1 MKIIDITGPI
11 YEGMWDYGFPDG
23 QFKLREL
30 NYEYNDEPY
39 YHEGFDGMVGST
51 GTFMETGATYLGYE
65 KAISVDKIPVEKLV
79 NVDACVLQTPYD
91 RLEEKDERKYISL
104 DDIKKAEKE
113 NIPENVAIIV
123 GTGYGQR
130 WKEKDYMAKSP
141 FFKKEAFNYLLDKK
155 PILIVSDF
163 PNWDNNVHPEG
174 FLKRLYNSGVIVLV
188 CCVNLEKITKFKVT
202 LTALPIKVL
211 NTCMCPTRAVVIEK

>member
-11 YEGMWDYGFPDG
+11 YEGMWDFGFENG

-39 YHEGFDGMVGST
+39 YHEGLDGMVGST
-51 GTFMETGATYLGYE
+51 GTFLETGATYLGYE

-79 NVDACVLQTPYD
+79 NVDAYVLQTPFD
-91 RLEEKDERKYISL
+91 SLNEKDERKYISL
-104 DDIKKAEKE
+104 DDIKGAEKE
-113 NIPENVAIIV
+113 TIPKNTAIIV
-123 GTGYGQR
+123 STGYGKH
-130 WKEKDYMAKSP
+130 WKDNDYMAKSP
-141 FFKKEAFNYLLDKK
+141 FFKKDAFNYLLDKE
-155 PILIVSDF
+155 PFLIVSDF

-174 FLKRLYNSGVIVLV
+174 FLKRLYHSGVVVLP
-188 CCVNLEKITKFKVT
+188 CCVNLEKISNFKVT

-211 NTCMCPTRAVVIEK
+211 NVCMCPTRAVVIEE